1 MCCNAIYQVKLK
13 ESNTLML
20 SITETSHN
28 NHPLFEKVFTFFKI
42 LAIRTIV
49 IGESIG
55 AAKAA
60 QQLFSLNY
68 REEAQ
73 AVMMNYRRSA
83 EAKSRLIKS
92 LKK

>member
-1 MCCNAIYQVKLK
+1 MI
-13 ESNTLML
+13 
-20 SITETSHN
+20 SITQTSHN
-28 NHPLFEKVFTFFKI
+28 TNHSFFKKVFTFLKI
-42 LAIRTIV
+42 LAIRIIA

-55 AAKAA
+55 AARAA
-60 QQLFSLNY
+60 HQLFSLNY

-73 AVMMNYRRSA
+73 AVMMNYRRTA